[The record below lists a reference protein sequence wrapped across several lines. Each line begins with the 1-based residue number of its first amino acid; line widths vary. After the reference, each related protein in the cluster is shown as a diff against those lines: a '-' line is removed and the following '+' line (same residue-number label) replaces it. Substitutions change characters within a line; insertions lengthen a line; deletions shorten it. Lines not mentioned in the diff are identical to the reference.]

1 MRKNLLAILFSLL
14 FLTLVMA
21 PTIIV
26 VVDSTIDISFV
37 YDMSEEEEE
46 KGSEHNKELE
56 KLVVDLGIEVVALNK
71 TEDREVLKYTF
82 KSYQKPH
89 LNLIFPPP
97 EFKL

>member
-26 VVDSTIDISFV
+26 VIDNTIDISFV

-46 KGSEHNKELE
+46 KGSEHSKELE
-56 KLVVDLGIEVVALNK
+56 KVVVDFGIEVIALK
-71 TEDREVLKYTF
+71 TTEDLEDLRYTF